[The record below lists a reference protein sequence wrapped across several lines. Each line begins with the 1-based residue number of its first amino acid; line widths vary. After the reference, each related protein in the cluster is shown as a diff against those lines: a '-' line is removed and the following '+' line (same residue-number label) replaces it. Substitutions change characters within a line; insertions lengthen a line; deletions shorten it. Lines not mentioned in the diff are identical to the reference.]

1 MNAKNAIAEYDV
13 PSTGLWAALV
23 FVVSLNLRPA
33 IAAVGP
39 LLTQIGADLS
49 WGEGVQGVL
58 TAIPL
63 LAFAAVSPL
72 VTFIERRVGVDMAI
86 LSALLCIAVGNFI
99 RSYCGN
105 VGIWLGTVIFASSI
119 AVGNV
124 LVPVIV
130 KRDYAGHIAMATGV
144 YSGCITVG
152 AATAGLISAPLAQ
165 VWCDWRASLAV
176 WSVPPLVVAALWALR
191 ILHNRQIMQTTVPNV
206 TRTNAATTSHESGYD
221 TFRCVLRRPMTW
233 YVTVFM
239 GLQSSTFYTMSNWI
253 PSVSASAGFDA
264 STAGVHLFIFQ
275 GVGILSGL
283 IGSACYNK
291 YKTVKLPDA
300 LAFFSGKRAVAIF
313 TAIYSIVAALV
324 LFVVWP
330 LVYGGLVA
338 LGEAFIGMGA
348 VGAGIYAFFNR
359 LLIPFGLHH
368 ALNSVF
374 WFDVAGI
381 SDLSKFWGNT
391 GVYGQT
397 GMYMT
402 GFFPFMMFGLPAA
415 CIAMYQTAKPAKKK
429 MVYGLLASAA
439 FCSFFTGVTEPIEFS
454 FMFLAPGLYVVHA
467 LLAGITAGITVAL
480 PIRAGFSFSGGAV
493 DMVLSSFTPLA
504 ENPWLLIPVGIAVGV
519 LYYIVFRFA
528 ITKFNLKTPGRED
541 DDAEELKVT
550 LANNDY
556 TSVAK
561 IVLEGVG
568 GPENVTSIDNCIT
581 RLRLEVKDYTKVNEK
596 VIKSAGVA
604 GVIRP
609 SKTAVQV
616 IIGTQVQF
624 VADEFKKLCK

>member
-283 IGSACYNK
+283 LIPKLMNVRGNQICAALTSSIPMLVAGLGMLVFPQAMIVWSLIGGCAQGSALVVALALIAMRGQGGAETVVLSGIAQSFGYLIASLGPLVFGVLMQLTGGRQVSLGLFACMAFFQCVVAVIAGQSSKDGVSRSIGS
-291 YKTVKLPDA
+291 
-300 LAFFSGKRAVAIF
+300 
-313 TAIYSIVAALV
+313 
-324 LFVVWP
+324 
-330 LVYGGLVA
+330 
-338 LGEAFIGMGA
+338 
-348 VGAGIYAFFNR
+348 
-359 LLIPFGLHH
+359 
-368 ALNSVF
+368 
-374 WFDVAGI
+374 
-381 SDLSKFWGNT
+381 
-391 GVYGQT
+391 
-397 GMYMT
+397 
-402 GFFPFMMFGLPAA
+402 
-415 CIAMYQTAKPAKKK
+415 
-429 MVYGLLASAA
+429 
-439 FCSFFTGVTEPIEFS
+439 
-454 FMFLAPGLYVVHA
+454 
-467 LLAGITAGITVAL
+467 
-480 PIRAGFSFSGGAV
+480 
-493 DMVLSSFTPLA
+493 
-504 ENPWLLIPVGIAVGV
+504 
-519 LYYIVFRFA
+519 
-528 ITKFNLKTPGRED
+528 
-541 DDAEELKVT
+541 
-550 LANNDY
+550 
-556 TSVAK
+556 
-561 IVLEGVG
+561 
-568 GPENVTSIDNCIT
+568 
-581 RLRLEVKDYTKVNEK
+581 
-596 VIKSAGVA
+596 
-604 GVIRP
+604 
-609 SKTAVQV
+609 
-616 IIGTQVQF
+616 
-624 VADEFKKLCK
+624 

>member
-1 MNAKNAIAEYDV
+1 MENKKLGALAFLPLIVFLGTYIGCGIVFSVMGAESPFGYFPRHVALLVGIASALILAPGVKISEKVDVLTENMGRIGVMMIVLIYLMASGFQGAAAAIGGKTSVINLCLHYIPVKLLV
-13 PSTGLWAALV
+13 PGVFMMCCFISTAIGTSMGTMAAMAGEVQGFTAGGLAYSIGLFLIKAGGALIDNMSWL
-23 FVVSLNLRPA
+23 F
-33 IAAVGP
+33 AVG
-39 LLTQIGADLS
+39 
-49 WGEGVQGVL
+49 V
-58 TAIPL
+58 
-63 LAFAAVSPL
+63 
-72 VTFIERRVGVDMAI
+72 
-86 LSALLCIAVGNFI
+86 AVG
-99 RSYCGN
+99 
-105 VGIWLGTVIFASSI
+105 
-119 AVGNV
+119 
-124 LVPVIV
+124 
-130 KRDYAGHIAMATGV
+130 MADDSDG
-144 YSGCITVG
+144 
-152 AATAGLISAPLAQ
+152 TAGLAGLVSMYMITTLLSPGAVAGITGHEAAPAFGKIVNQ
-165 VWCDWRASLAV
+165 
-176 WSVPPLVVAALWALR
+176 
-191 ILHNRQIMQTTVPNV
+191 
-206 TRTNAATTSHESGYD
+206 
-221 TFRCVLRRPMTW
+221 F
-233 YVTVFM
+233 
-239 GLQSSTFYTMSNWI
+239 
-253 PSVSASAGFDA
+253 
-264 STAGVHLFIFQ
+264 
-275 GVGILSGL
+275 VGILSGL

-381 SDLSKFWGNT
+381 SDLSNFWGNT

-415 CIAMYQTAKPAKKK
+415 CIAMYQTAKPGKKK
-429 MVYGLLASAA
+429 IVYGLLASAA

-504 ENPWLLIPVGIAVGV
+504 ENPWLLIPVGLAVGV
-519 LYYIVFRFA
+519 LYYVVFRFA
-528 ITKFNLKTPGRED
+528 IAKFNLKTPGRED
-541 DDAEELKVT
+541 DDAEELKAT

-561 IVLEGVG
+561 TVLEGVG
-568 GPENVTSIDNCIT
+568 GPENVASIDNCIT

-604 GVIRP
+604 GVMRP
-609 SKTAVQV
+609 SKTSVQV